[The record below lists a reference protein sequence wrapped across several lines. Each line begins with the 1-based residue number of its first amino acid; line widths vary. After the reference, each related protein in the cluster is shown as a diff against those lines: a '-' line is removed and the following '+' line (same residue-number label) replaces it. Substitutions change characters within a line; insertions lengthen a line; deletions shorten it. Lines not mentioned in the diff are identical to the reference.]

1 MEFNRKFNFRAE
13 LVSETVSKQVFHYVQ
28 QQIESYKDN
37 FEHEKRNR
45 PVCLLWSR
53 RMHLAL
59 RAYQE
64 LLNTLVSMSNS
75 QDEYIR
81 NSAKVLKASVFF
93 EPEYRELCLML
104 FNLYSPEKMTSG
116 T

>member
-45 PVCLLWSR
+45 PVCMLWSR

-64 LLNTLVSMSNS
+64 LLNTLS
-75 QDEYIR
+75 QWPPDIFALT
-81 NSAKVLKASVFF
+81 STLFALSGC
-93 EPEYRELCLML
+93 YRLI
-104 FNLYSPEKMTSG
+104 FSPRAGKTWPP